1 MQWACLLALVAAL
14 AILAAPA
21 SGAVTITANATPR
34 IAHIGDTVTISGTVN
49 GTPTIAVFLFV
60 MGPGLDPRGVT
71 LDNLNI
77 PTGRGLFTT
86 APVHLADGCWTYTW
100 DTSVILG
107 TLNPGTYTV
116 YVLNAPIDRLR
127 STSEDYATTTI
138 EFLPPLRPTEETPA
152 DPLLPVLAL
161 GVAGC
166 VAGMAGMRRE

>member
-1 MQWACLLALVAAL
+1 MRWAYLLLLVAAL
-14 AILAAPA
+14 SVLALPA

-34 IAHIGDTVTISGTVN
+34 VAHTGDVVTIGGTVN

-107 TLNPGTYTV
+107 TLNPGKYTV
-116 YVLNAPIDRLR
+116 YVLNAPVDRQR
-127 STSEDYATTTI
+127 FNSEEYATTEI
-138 EFLPPLRPTEETPA
+138 EFLPSESPTKEEPI
-152 DPLLPVLAL
+152 DPVLPVLAL
-161 GVAGC
+161 AVAGC
-166 VAGMAGMRRE
+166 VMIMAGLKRE